1 MSVAPDTVTLYGP
14 DGEPTDLPHEPISD
28 DELRLLLL
36 YKKFLLKHGYR
47 EALYCNNCWNRQ
59 DLNDGTRASVQD
71 NGLTIE
77 AMIKC
82 RCRVAFGRGSGL
94 TS

>member
-1 MSVAPDTVTLYGP
+1 MSIAPDTVTLYGP
-14 DGEPTDLPHEPISD
+14 DGEPTDLPHEPIAE

-47 EALYCNNCWNRQ
+47 EALYCNRCWGGN
-59 DLNDGTRASVQD
+59 LSDGTRASVND
-71 NGLTIE
+71 HGLTIE

-82 RCRVAFGRGSGL
+82 RCRVAYGKGTGL